1 MRAGTN
7 SYACAIPGSAYFGAE
22 RAPNGGSDVAP
33 ADLVPG
39 EFLDRT
45 FFRSLVDDL

>member
-1 MRAGTN
+1 VRG
-7 SYACAIPGSAYFGAE
+7 PPPVPAYVVAE
-22 RAPNGGSDVAP
+22 RAAGRGSDVAP